1 MENKINLPEVNS
13 ERWLSMDNLDG
24 EEWRPVVGH
33 EGRYEVSNYGRVK
46 SIKRF
51 NPTVKRHYGGKMLRM
66 LTDKKGYYYVNL
78 SRGVKSQSVHRI
90 VAKAFL
96 PNPNNLSD
104 VNHKDETH
112 TNNCVD
118 NLEWCSHS
126 YNMNY
131 GTVKERCRAL
141 LTNHPDTS
149 RPVAQYDLQGNFLR
163 VFPSLRE
170 VMRFYKTNSWK
181 TICDV
186 CKKRKGMHT
195 SLGFQWRYAD
205 EGNDYTINIGL
216 PSRRWAT
223 EKRKVY
229 QYTKDMQFVREFNS
243 TTEAALA
250 VGKAPTNISEVCRG
264 RRKTSGGYRW
274 FYEKQ

>member
-24 EEWRPVVGH
+24 EEWRPVVGY
-33 EGRYEVSNYGRVK
+33 EDLYEVSSYGRVK
-46 SIKRF
+46 TKDRNSVGKKRKAGI
-51 NPTVKRHYGGKMLRM
+51 VKTFTNKQ
-66 LTDKKGYYYVNL
+66 GYYKVNL
-78 SRGVKSQSVHRI
+78 WRNRKLQTSNVHRV
-90 VAKAFL
+90 VAEAFL

-131 GTVKERCRAL
+131 GTVKERWRDL
-141 LTNHPDTS
+141 LTNHPNTS

-186 CKKRKGMHT
+186 CRKRKGMHT
-195 SLGFQWRYAD
+195 AIGFQWRYAD
-205 EGNDYTINIGL
+205 EGNDYTMNIGL
-216 PSRRWAT
+216 PSRQWAT

-229 QYTKDMQFVREFNS
+229 QYTKDMQFVREYNS

-250 VGKAPTNISEVCRG
+250 IGKAPTSISGVCRG
-264 RRKTSGGYRW
+264 RYKTSGGYRW